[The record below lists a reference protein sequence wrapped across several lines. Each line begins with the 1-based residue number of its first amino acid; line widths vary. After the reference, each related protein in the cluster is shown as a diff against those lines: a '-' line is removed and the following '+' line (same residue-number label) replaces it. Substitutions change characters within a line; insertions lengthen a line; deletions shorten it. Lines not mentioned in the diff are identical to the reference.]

1 MLYYNIN
8 LKPLVIH
15 ISLINKNY
23 LYVTLLYYKI
33 IIRDIETI
41 EVFRKNSK
49 SFFNFYTIK
58 LNNKN

>member
-23 LYVTLLYYKI
+23 LYATLLYYKI

-49 SFFNFYTIK
+49 SFNFYTIK

>member
-49 SFFNFYTIK
+49 SFNFYTIK

>member
-23 LYVTLLYYKI
+23 LYTTLLYYKI

-49 SFFNFYTIK
+49 SFNFYTIK

>member
-15 ISLINKNY
+15 ISLIKKFY
-23 LYVTLLYYKI
+23 LYATLLYYKI

-41 EVFRKNSK
+41 EVFGKNSK
-49 SFFNFYTIK
+49 RVLIFIQ
-58 LNNKN
+58 LN